1 MQGEEAN
8 DLGRLQSIMHS
19 IELACS
25 SIQMHVN
32 PAAAEATILSL
43 SQSPQPYQ
51 ACKFILEHSQVA
63 NARFQAA
70 AAIRDAALREWGVLT
85 SVDKGSLI
93 SFCLCFVMQHASS
106 SEGYVQAKVSSV
118 AAQLLKRGWL
128 EFVASEKEAF
138 LFQIKQAITGCHGV
152 DVQFVGLNFLE
163 SLVSEFSPSTSTAMG
178 LPREFHEQCRMS
190 LELNYLQMFYSW
202 AQEAATGVTNRIVE
216 SDSEVPEVKVC
227 TVAMRLMLQILNW
240 DFYYSSGDIA
250 KTNVDAFSVKARHDA
265 AFSRRSECVLVQP
278 GPSWQK
284 ILLSSGHVS
293 WVLNLYG
300 ALRHKF
306 SLKGYW
312 LDCPI
317 AVSARKLI
325 VQFCSLT
332 GNIFPTDN
340 VQVRE
345 HHLVQLL
352 SGIILWVHPPDVISR
367 AIECGRSES
376 EFLDGCR
383 ALLAIATVTS
393 PFMFDQLLKSI
404 CPFGTIALLSSL
416 MSEVIKVLM
425 STGTDE
431 ETWSWAA
438 RDILLDTWTALLVP
452 SESNSGNPS
461 LPLEGISAAASLFA
475 LIVESELKT
484 ASATAFNDDD
494 SNDYLQASIFG
505 MDERLNSY
513 GLIARASIEYSVP
526 FLTKVFLE
534 RFAQLHQIRGRS
546 DPTAILEELYS
557 LLLITGHVLADEGEG
572 ELPLV
577 PEAIQMHFL
586 DSREGD
592 KHPVVIL
599 SSSILHFAEQSIDPE
614 IRASTFSPRLM
625 EAVIWFLARWSRT
638 YLMSPEGSGNSD
650 SYVPEQLQLTKKIL
664 LDFFGELNQGK
675 LVLDLIVRISM
686 TTLISYP
693 GEKDLQELT
702 CRHLFHGLVGH
713 REINSHLVSL
723 DSWRDLAK
731 SFVNERTLFSLST
744 PHQRSLARSLVLS
757 ACGLRNSETSNQYVR
772 DLMNH
777 MTSYLLDLSGKHDLK
792 NVSQQPETIMV
803 VSCLLERLRGAASAS
818 EPRTQKAIYEMGIS
832 VMNAILT
839 LLEVYKNEP
848 AVVYLLLK
856 FVVQWVDGQISHLEA
871 QETATLINF
880 CMRLLQI
887 YSSHNIG
894 KISISHS
901 STLANE
907 AKTEKYK
914 DLRALIQLLASLCS
928 KDLIDFSTS
937 SVESEGVSI
946 SQVVFVGLHII
957 TPLISIDLLKY
968 PKLCHD
974 YFSLISHMLEVYP
987 EMVGQLNAEA
997 LAHIIGTLDFGLRHQ
1012 DSEVFDKCLRALKAL
1027 ASYHYRETVAGNM
1040 GLGLHASGI
1049 KDSGGNVQDGILS
1062 RFLPCLLQLLLFE
1075 DYSTDLVSAAA
1086 DALLPLILCEQV
1098 LYQRLCSELIE
1109 KQMNLTFKT
1118 RLANAIHALTNSNQL
1133 SSTLDRINYQRFRK
1147 NLLKFLIEVRGFL
1160 RMV

>member
-1 MQGEEAN
+1 MMQGEDAN
-8 DLGRLQSIMHS
+8 DLGRLQSIMHT
-19 IELACS
+19 IEYACS

-32 PAAAEATILSL
+32 PAAAEATLLSL

-51 ACKFILEHSQVA
+51 ACKFILESSQVA
-63 NARFQAA
+63 NAKFQAA
-70 AAIRDAALREWGVLT
+70 AAIRDAALREWGILT

-106 SEGYVQAKVSSV
+106 SEGYVQAKISSV

-152 DVQFVGLNFLE
+152 DVQFTGINFLE

-190 LELNYLQMFYSW
+190 LEVDYLKTFYSW
-202 AQEAATGVTNRIVE
+202 AQEAAAGVTNIIME

-227 TVAMRLMLQILNW
+227 TVSLRLMLQILNW
-240 DFYYSSGDIA
+240 DFQYGSGDRA
-250 KTNVDAFSVKARHDA
+250 KINVDVFSVKTRHDPV
-265 AFSRRSECVLVQP
+265 FTWRSECVIVQP
-278 GPSWQK
+278 GPSWQQ

-293 WVLNLYG
+293 WLLNLYG
-300 ALRHKF
+300 ALRQKF

-332 GNIFPTDN
+332 GNIFPAGN
-340 VQVRE
+340 VQLRE
-345 HHLVQLL
+345 HHLVQLV
-352 SGIILWVHPPDVISR
+352 SGIIQWIHPPDVISR
-367 AIECGRSES
+367 TIESGKSES
-376 EFLDGCR
+376 
-383 ALLAIATVTS
+383 
-393 PFMFDQLLKSI
+393 
-404 CPFGTIALLSSL
+404 PFGTITLLCGL
-416 MSEVIKVLM
+416 MSEVVKVLM
-425 STGTDE
+425 ATNTDE
-431 ETWSWAA
+431 ETWSWVA
-438 RDILLDTWTALLVP
+438 RDILLDTWTALLAP
-452 SESNSGNPS
+452 SGSSGGNQS
-461 LPLEGISAAASLFA
+461 LPLEGITAAGSLFA
-475 LIVESELKT
+475 LIVESELKN

-526 FLTKVFLE
+526 LLTKVFLE
-534 RFAQLHQIRGRS
+534 RLAQLHQVRS
-546 DPTAILEELYS
+546 SRCDPTTILEELHS
-557 LLLITGHVLADEGEG
+557 LLLIIGHVLADEGEG
-572 ELPLV
+572 ELPQV
-577 PEAIQMHFL
+577 PEAIQTHFL
-586 DSREGD
+586 DSIEGD
-592 KHPVVIL
+592 RHPVVLL
-599 SSSILHFAEQSIDPE
+599 SSSILHFAEMSIDPE

-638 YLMSPEGSGNSD
+638 YLMCPEGYGRSD
-650 SYVPEQLQLTKKIL
+650 PDQLQHSKKAL
-664 LDFFGELNQGK
+664 LDFFGGHNQGK
-675 LVLDLIVRISM
+675 HALDVIVRISM

-702 CRHLFHGLVGH
+702 CRHLFSGLVGH
-713 REINSHLVSL
+713 GEISVHLVSL

-731 SFVNERTLFSLST
+731 SFVTERSLFSLSAS
-744 PHQRSLARSLVLS
+744 HQRSLAQTLVLS
-757 ACGLRNSETSNQYVR
+757 ASGLRNSETSNQYVR

-777 MTSYLLDLSGKHDLK
+777 MTAYLQDLSGKHDLK
-792 NVSQQPETIMV
+792 KVSLQPETIMV

-818 EPRTQKAIYEMGIS
+818 EPRTQKAINEMGVS
-832 VMNAILT
+832 VMNSILT
-839 LLEVYKNEP
+839 LLDIYKNEP

-856 FVVQWVDGQISHLEA
+856 FVVQWVEGQISYLEA
-871 QETATLINF
+871 QETATLITF
-880 CMRLLQI
+880 CMRLLEL

-894 KISISHS
+894 KISVSHS

-928 KDLIDFSTS
+928 KDLIDFSTG
-937 SVESEGVSI
+937 SVDSEVISI
-946 SQVVFVGLHII
+946 SQVVFVGIHII

-974 YFSLISHMLEVYP
+974 YFSLMSHMLEVYP
-987 EMVGQLNAEA
+987 EMVSQLNVEA
-997 LAHIIGTLDFGLRHQ
+997 LAHIIATLDFGLRHQ
-1012 DSEVFDKCLRALKAL
+1012 DSEVIHMCLRALKAL
-1027 ASYHYRETVAGNM
+1027 ASFHYKEIIAGSV
-1040 GLGLHASGI
+1040 GLGSHASGVNN
-1049 KDSGGNVQDGILS
+1049 SGENVQEGILS
-1062 RFLPCLLQLLLFE
+1062 RFLPSLLQLLLFE

-1086 DALLPLILCEQV
+1086 DALFPLILCGPD

-1109 KQMNLTFKT
+1109 KQTNPTFKT
-1118 RLANAIHALTNSNQL
+1118 RLANALHALTSSNQL
-1133 SSTLDRINYQRFRK
+1133 SSTLDRINHKRFRQ

>member
-1 MQGEEAN
+1 
-8 DLGRLQSIMHS
+8 
-19 IELACS
+19 
-25 SIQMHVN
+25 
-32 PAAAEATILSL
+32 
-43 SQSPQPYQ
+43 
-51 ACKFILEHSQVA
+51 
-63 NARFQAA
+63 
-70 AAIRDAALREWGVLT
+70 
-85 SVDKGSLI
+85 
-93 SFCLCFVMQHASS
+93 MQHASS
-106 SEGYVQAKVSSV
+106 SEGYVQTKISSV

-152 DVQFVGLNFLE
+152 DVQFTGINFLE

-190 LELNYLQMFYSW
+190 LELDYLKIFYSW
-202 AQEAATGVTNRIVE
+202 AQEAAASVTNRIVE

-227 TVAMRLMLQILNW
+227 TASMRLMLQILNW
-240 DFYYSSGDIA
+240 DFRYSSDDSA
-250 KTNVDAFSVKARHDA
+250 KTNVDVFSVKARNDA
-265 AFSRRSECVLVQP
+265 VFSWRSECVIVQP
-278 GPSWQK
+278 GPSWQQ

-325 VQFCSLT
+325 VQLCSLT
-332 GNIFPTDN
+332 GNIFPSDN
-340 VQVRE
+340 VQMRE

-352 SGIILWVHPPDVISR
+352 SGIIQWIHPPDVISS
-367 AIECGRSES
+367 AIESGKSES

-383 ALLAIATVTS
+383 ALLAVATVTS
-393 PFMFDQLLKSI
+393 PFMYDQLLKSI
-404 CPFGTIALLSSL
+404 CPFGTINLLSGL
-416 MSEVIKVLM
+416 MSEVVKVLM
-425 STGTDE
+425 ATGTDE
-431 ETWSWAA
+431 ETWSWVA
-438 RDILLDTWTALLVP
+438 RDILLDTWTAILTP
-452 SESNSGNPS
+452 SGSSNGTPS
-461 LPLEGISAAASLFA
+461 IPLEGISAAASLFA

-534 RFAQLHQIRGRS
+534 RLAQLQQVRGRS
-546 DPTAILEELYS
+546 DPTAILEEIYS

-577 PEAIQMHFL
+577 PEAIQTHFL
-586 DSREGD
+586 DSVEGD

-599 SSSILHFAEQSIDPE
+599 SSSILRFAEQSIDPE
-614 IRASTFSPRLM
+614 IRASVFSPRLM

-638 YLMSPEGSGNSD
+638 YLMSPEGCGNNANCH
-650 SYVPEQLQLTKKIL
+650 VPEQLQHSKKVL
-664 LDFFGELNQGK
+664 MDFFGELNQGK
-675 LVLDLIVRISM
+675 LVLDLVVRISM

-702 CRHLFHGLVGH
+702 CRHLLNGLVGY
-713 REINSHLVSL
+713 RDIGAHLVYL
-723 DSWRDLAK
+723 DSWRELAK
-731 SFVNERTLFSLST
+731 CFVNERNLFSLSA
-744 PHQRSLARSLVLS
+744 PHHRSLARTLVLS
-757 ACGLRNSETSNQYVR
+757 ASALRDLETSNQFVR

-777 MTSYLLDLSGKHDLK
+777 MTAYLLDLSGKHDIK

-803 VSCLLERLRGAASAS
+803 VCCLLERLLGSAGAS
-818 EPRTQKAIYEMGIS
+818 EPRTQRAIYEMGVS
-832 VMNAILT
+832 VMDSIIK

-856 FVVQWVDGQISHLEA
+856 FVVQWVSGQISYLEA

-901 STLANE
+901 KTLASE
-907 AKTEKYK
+907 ASTEKYK
-914 DLRALIQLLASLCS
+914 DLRALIQLLASLCT
-928 KDLIDFSTS
+928 KDLIDFSTD
-937 SVESEGVSI
+937 SVQSEAISI
-946 SQVVFVGLHII
+946 AQVVFVGLHII

-974 YFSLISHMLEVYP
+974 YFSLMSHMLEVYP

-997 LAHIIGTLDFGLRHQ
+997 LAHIIGTLDFGIRHQ
-1012 DSEVFDKCLRALKAL
+1012 DSEIFYKCLRALKAL
-1027 ASYHYRETVAGNM
+1027 ASFHYKETIAGNV
-1040 GLGLHASGI
+1040 GLGSHAASGVKGKGENI
-1049 KDSGGNVQDGILS
+1049 QEGILS
-1062 RFLPCLLQLLLFE
+1062 RFLPSLLQLLLFE

-1086 DALLPLILCEQV
+1086 DALFPLILCEPS

-1109 KQMNLTFKT
+1109 KQTNPAFQT
-1118 RLANAIHALTNSNQL
+1118 RLATALHALTSSNQL
-1133 SSTLDRINYQRFRK
+1133 SSTLDRINHQRFRK
-1147 NLLKFLIEVRGFL
+1147 NLLEFLVEVRGFL

>member
-1 MQGEEAN
+1 MMQGEDAN
-8 DLGRLQSIMHS
+8 DLGRLQSIMHT
-19 IELACS
+19 IEYACS

-32 PAAAEATILSL
+32 PAAAEATLLSL

-51 ACKFILEHSQVA
+51 ACKFILESSQVA
-63 NARFQAA
+63 NAKFQAA
-70 AAIRDAALREWGVLT
+70 AAIRDAALREWGILT

-106 SEGYVQAKVSSV
+106 SEGYVQAKISSV

-152 DVQFVGLNFLE
+152 DVQFTGINFLE

-190 LELNYLQMFYSW
+190 LEVDYLKTFYSW
-202 AQEAATGVTNRIVE
+202 AQEAAAGVTNIIME

-227 TVAMRLMLQILNW
+227 TVSLRLMLQILNW
-240 DFYYSSGDIA
+240 DFQYGSGDRA
-250 KTNVDAFSVKARHDA
+250 KINVDVFSVKTRHDPV
-265 AFSRRSECVLVQP
+265 FTWRSECVIVQP
-278 GPSWQK
+278 GPSWQQ

-293 WVLNLYG
+293 WLLNLYG
-300 ALRHKF
+300 ALRQKF

-332 GNIFPTDN
+332 GNIFPAGN
-340 VQVRE
+340 VQLRE
-345 HHLVQLL
+345 HHLVQLV
-352 SGIILWVHPPDVISR
+352 SGIIQWIHPPDVISR
-367 AIECGRSES
+367 TIESGKSES
-376 EFLDGCR
+376 ELLDGCR
-383 ALLAIATVTS
+383 ALLAVATVTS
-393 PFMFDQLLKSI
+393 PFMFDQLLKSM
-404 CPFGTIALLSSL
+404 CPFGTITLLCGL
-416 MSEVIKVLM
+416 MSEVVKVLM
-425 STGTDE
+425 ATNTDE
-431 ETWSWAA
+431 ETWSWVA
-438 RDILLDTWTALLVP
+438 RDILLDTWTALLAP
-452 SESNSGNPS
+452 SGSSGGNQS
-461 LPLEGISAAASLFA
+461 LPLEGITAAGSLFA
-475 LIVESELKT
+475 LIVESELKN

-526 FLTKVFLE
+526 LLTKVFLE
-534 RFAQLHQIRGRS
+534 RLAQLHQVRS
-546 DPTAILEELYS
+546 SRCDPTTILEELHS
-557 LLLITGHVLADEGEG
+557 LLLIIGHVLADEGEG
-572 ELPLV
+572 ELPQV
-577 PEAIQMHFL
+577 PEAIQTHFL
-586 DSREGD
+586 DSIEGD
-592 KHPVVIL
+592 RHPVVLL
-599 SSSILHFAEQSIDPE
+599 SSSILHFAEMSIDPE

-625 EAVIWFLARWSRT
+625 E
-638 YLMSPEGSGNSD
+638 
-650 SYVPEQLQLTKKIL
+650 
-664 LDFFGELNQGK
+664 
-675 LVLDLIVRISM
+675 
-686 TTLISYP
+686 
-693 GEKDLQELT
+693 ELT
-702 CRHLFHGLVGH
+702 CRHLFSGLVGH
-713 REINSHLVSL
+713 GEISVHLVSL

-731 SFVNERTLFSLST
+731 SFVTERSLFSLSAS
-744 PHQRSLARSLVLS
+744 HQRSLAQTLVLS
-757 ACGLRNSETSNQYVR
+757 ASGLRNSETSNQYVR

-777 MTSYLLDLSGKHDLK
+777 MTAYLQDLSGKHDLK
-792 NVSQQPETIMV
+792 KVSLQPETIMV

-818 EPRTQKAIYEMGIS
+818 EPRTQKAINEMGVS
-832 VMNAILT
+832 VMNSILT
-839 LLEVYKNEP
+839 LLDIYKNEP

-856 FVVQWVDGQISHLEA
+856 FVVQWVEGQISYLEA
-871 QETATLINF
+871 QETATLITF
-880 CMRLLQI
+880 CMRLLEL

-894 KISISHS
+894 KISVSHS

-928 KDLIDFSTS
+928 KDLIDFSTG
-937 SVESEGVSI
+937 SVDSEVISI
-946 SQVVFVGLHII
+946 SQVVFVGIHII

-974 YFSLISHMLEVYP
+974 YFSLMSHMLEVYP
-987 EMVGQLNAEA
+987 EMVSQLNVEA
-997 LAHIIGTLDFGLRHQ
+997 LAHIIATLDFGLRHQ
-1012 DSEVFDKCLRALKAL
+1012 DSEVIHMCLRALKAL
-1027 ASYHYRETVAGNM
+1027 ASFHYKEIIAGSV
-1040 GLGLHASGI
+1040 GLGSHASGVNN
-1049 KDSGGNVQDGILS
+1049 SGENVQEGILS
-1062 RFLPCLLQLLLFE
+1062 RFLPSLLQLLLFE

-1086 DALLPLILCEQV
+1086 DALFPLILCGPD

-1109 KQMNLTFKT
+1109 KQTNPTFKT
-1118 RLANAIHALTNSNQL
+1118 RLANALHALTSSNQL
-1133 SSTLDRINYQRFRK
+1133 SSTLDRINHKRFRQ

>member
-1 MQGEEAN
+1 MQGDNGN
-8 DLGRLQSIMHS
+8 DLGRLQSIMRT

-51 ACKFILEHSQVA
+51 ACKFILENSQVA

-70 AAIRDAALREWGVLT
+70 AAIRDAALREWGILT

-93 SFCLCFVMQHASS
+93 NFCLCFVMQHASS
-106 SEGYVQAKVSSV
+106 SEGYVQTKVSSV

-138 LFQIKQAITGCHGV
+138 LFQ
-152 DVQFVGLNFLE
+152 
-163 SLVSEFSPSTSTAMG
+163 VSEFSPSTSTAMG

-190 LELNYLQMFYSW
+190 LELDYLK
-202 AQEAATGVTNRIVE
+202 EAAASVTNRIVE

-227 TVAMRLMLQILNW
+227 TASMRLMLQILNW
-240 DFYYSSGDIA
+240 DFRYSSDDSA
-250 KTNVDAFSVKARHDA
+250 KTNVDVFSVKARNDA
-265 AFSRRSECVLVQP
+265 VFSWRSECVIVQP
-278 GPSWQK
+278 GPSWQQ

-325 VQFCSLT
+325 VQLCSLT
-332 GNIFPTDN
+332 GNIFPSDN
-340 VQVRE
+340 VQMRE

-352 SGIILWVHPPDVISR
+352 SGIIQWIHPPDVISR
-367 AIECGRSES
+367 AIESGKSES

-383 ALLAIATVTS
+383 ALLAVATVTS
-393 PFMFDQLLKSI
+393 PFMYDQLLKSI
-404 CPFGTIALLSSL
+404 CPFGTINLLSGL
-416 MSEVIKVLM
+416 MSEVVKVLM

-431 ETWSWAA
+431 ETWGWVA
-438 RDILLDTWTALLVP
+438 RDILLDTWTAILTP
-452 SESNSGNPS
+452 SGSSDGAPS
-461 LPLEGISAAASLFA
+461 IPLEGISAAASLFA

-534 RFAQLHQIRGRS
+534 RLAQLQQVRGRS
-546 DPTAILEELYS
+546 DPTAILEEIYS
-557 LLLITGHVLADEGEG
+557 LLLITGQVLADEGEG

-577 PEAIQMHFL
+577 PEAIQTHFL
-586 DSREGD
+586 DSVEGD

-599 SSSILHFAEQSIDPE
+599 SSSILRFAEQSIDPE
-614 IRASTFSPRLM
+614 VRASIFSPRLM

-638 YLMSPEGSGNSD
+638 YLMSPEGCGNNANIH
-650 SYVPEQLQLTKKIL
+650 VPEQLQHSKKVL
-664 LDFFGELNQGK
+664 MDFFGELNQGK
-675 LVLDLIVRISM
+675 LVLDLVVRISM

-702 CRHLFHGLVGH
+702 CRHLLNGLVGY
-713 REINSHLVSL
+713 RDIGAHLVYL
-723 DSWRDLAK
+723 DSWRELAK
-731 SFVNERTLFSLST
+731 CFVNERNLFSLSA
-744 PHQRSLARSLVLS
+744 PHQRSLARTLVLS
-757 ACGLRNSETSNQYVR
+757 ASALRDLETSNQYVR

-777 MTSYLLDLSGKHDLK
+777 MTAYLLDLSGKHDIK

-803 VSCLLERLRGAASAS
+803 VCCLLERLRGSASAS
-818 EPRTQKAIYEMGIS
+818 EPRTQRAIYEMGVS
-832 VMNAILT
+832 VMDSIIK
-839 LLEVYKNEP
+839 LLEVYKNE
-848 AVVYLLLK
+848 
-856 FVVQWVDGQISHLEA
+856 WVSGQISYLEA

-901 STLANE
+901 KTLASE
-907 AKTEKYK
+907 ANTEKYK
-914 DLRALIQLLASLCS
+914 DLRALIQLLASLCT
-928 KDLIDFSTS
+928 KDLIDFSTD
-937 SVESEGVSI
+937 SVQSEAISI
-946 SQVVFVGLHII
+946 AQVVFVGLHII

-974 YFSLISHMLEVYP
+974 YFSLMSHMLEVYP

-997 LAHIIGTLDFGLRHQ
+997 LAHIIGTLDFGIRHQ
-1012 DSEVFDKCLRALKAL
+1012 DSEIFYKCLRALKAL
-1027 ASYHYRETVAGNM
+1027 ASFHYKETIAGNV
-1040 GLGLHASGI
+1040 GLGSHAASGV
-1049 KDSGGNVQDGILS
+1049 KDTGENVQEGILS
-1062 RFLPCLLQLLLFE
+1062 RFLPSLLQLLLFE

-1086 DALLPLILCEQV
+1086 DALLPLILCEPS
-1098 LYQRLCSELIE
+1098 LYQRLCSELID
-1109 KQMNLTFKT
+1109 KQTNPAFQT
-1118 RLANAIHALTNSNQL
+1118 RLTNALHALTSSNQL
-1133 SSTLDRINYQRFRK
+1133 SSTLDRINHQRFRK
-1147 NLLKFLIEVRGFL
+1147 NLLEFLVEVRGFL